1 MPFDICRPAA
11 VAVTLCTL
19 LGSASA
25 VAAEGDASAD
35 PNEHAANDDGYE
47 TVITASRS
55 PEDVFSSERAVD
67 VVTAGELGEAQPR
80 TTPEALRESPG
91 VFVQQTNPGGGSP
104 IVRGMVGPQNLLLL
118 DGIRLNNSVY
128 RAGPLQYLNLIDA
141 FSLDR
146 IEVVRGPGSVL
157 YGSDA
162 LGATINAIHLE
173 PRDRREQGFGLG
185 SGLLG
190 RFGSA
195 ALEKT
200 GHALFDLGGGWL
212 GANAQVT
219 ARDFDDLEGG
229 RGVGVQTYSGY
240 SQVNAST
247 RIVARPGSGAF
258 EDLRLTVGY
267 NLALMRDA
275 GRADS
280 LETKDNYRVY
290 QNDHHLVF
298 ARGELPLA
306 ALATDLELT
315 LSYQRFEEE
324 QDTRQLDGL
333 HERVLGIVRDETA
346 VDTLGLNATLVTR
359 LLDDRLRLTWGGELY
374 RDAVGSGREN
384 RDAGGN
390 WSAASRTAFPDG
402 SSYLL
407 GGGFLQARGELLP
420 PERDLGLALIGGYRF
435 QHMGGAADGAE
446 DAPEVDYAFQAHV
459 FSAGLQGSYRRIWTS
474 ALTYSQG
481 MRAPN
486 LQESVQVGNTGN
498 WYQVPNGDLGPE
510 RADTLELLTR
520 LRLGPVH
527 LGLSGYATFLSDLI
541 KREEAQTADGATE
554 VGGMPV
560 VRNVNGGEG
569 RLLGVEGEIRAALS
583 DWAEVHGSLAWT
595 RGVELLDEE
604 DDQGR
609 TEVPLT
615 RVPPLFGTA
624 GLRFGGPLSER
635 FTGSLEPFVL
645 FAGKQDRLSD
655 LDLTDP
661 RIPKGGTPGFATLN
675 LRGTLDWNRL
685 LFVGLV
691 LENLTDARYK
701 VHGSGVFGAGTN
713 GVLTLA
719 LRY

>member
-1 MPFDICRPAA
+1 MPARSRRPTAFVAA
-11 VAVTLCTL
+11 CLCAF
-19 LGSASA
+19 LGGARA
-25 VAAEGDASAD
+25 VAAEEGPAENPDVLAEAV
-35 PNEHAANDDGYE
+35 EYE
-47 TVITASRS
+47 TMVTASRS
-55 PEDVFSSERAVD
+55 PEDAFSSERAVD
-67 VVTAGELGEAQPR
+67 VVDADEIGEAQPR
-80 TTPEALRESPG
+80 TVPEALRESPG
-91 VFVQQTNPGGGSP
+91 VFVQQTNPGGGAP

-118 DGIRLNNSVY
+118 DGIRLNNSVF
-128 RAGPLQYLNLIDA
+128 RSGPLQYLNLVDA

-173 PRDRREQGFGLG
+173 PRDRRGEGFGLG
-185 SGLLG
+185 NGLLG

-212 GANAQVT
+212 GANAQAT
-219 ARDFDDLEGG
+219 ARHFDDLEGG
-229 RGVGVQTYSGY
+229 RGVGVQPYSGY

-247 RIVARPGSGAF
+247 RILARPGAGAF
-258 EDLRLTVGY
+258 EDLRLTLGY

-280 LETKDNYRVY
+280 LETKGSYRVY

-306 ALATDLELT
+306 SLATDLELT

-333 HERVLGIVRDETA
+333 HERVLGVERDETA
-346 VDTLGLNATLVTR
+346 VDTLGVNATIVTR
-359 LLDDRLRLTWGGELY
+359 LADDRLRLTWGGEVY
-374 RDAVGSGREN
+374 RDAVGSERES

-390 WSAASRTAFPDG
+390 WSAAARTAYPDG

-407 GGGFLQARGELLP
+407 AGGFLQARGELLP
-420 PERDLGLALIGGYRF
+420 PGRGLDLSLIGGYRF
-435 QHMGGAADGAE
+435 QHMGGAADGTE
-446 DAPEVDYAFQAHV
+446 DSPEADYSFQAHV
-459 FSAGLQGSYRRIWTS
+459 FSAGLQGAFRRIWTS
-474 ALTYSQG
+474 AFTYSQG

-498 WYQVPNGDLGPE
+498 WYHVANDDLGPE

-520 LRLGPVH
+520 LRLGPVG

-560 VRNVNGGEG
+560 VRNANGGEG
-569 RLLGVEGEIRAALS
+569 RLFGVEGEVRATL
-583 DWAEVHGSLAWT
+583 AEWVELRGSLAWT
-595 RGVELLDEE
+595 HGVEFLEEE

-609 TEVPLT
+609 TEAPLT

-624 GLRFGGPLSER
+624 GLRFGGALSER
-635 FTGSLEPFVL
+635 FSGSLEPFVL

-661 RIPKGGTPGFATLN
+661 RIPEGGTPGWATLN
-675 LRGTLDWNRL
+675 LRGTLDYRRL
-685 LFVGLV
+685 LFLGLV

-701 VHGSGVFGAGTN
+701 YHGSGVWGAGTN